1 MKAPVRDAS
10 DPAAIEE
17 AAALLR
23 AGRLVAFP
31 TETVYGLGAHAL
43 DGEAVARIFAA
54 KGRPASNPVIVHVAD
69 VDGARALAGQWP
81 PVAGALAERFWP
93 GPLTLV
99 VPKAAA
105 VPDGV
110 TAGGP
115 TVGLR
120 VPAHPAALTL
130 LRAAGVPVAAQSANR
145 SMEVSPTTA
154 RHVADSLGDAVD
166 LILDGGPT
174 RVGLE
179 STVLDVSQ
187 SPPRLLRP
195 GMVTRRTLEEVIEG
209 RVLRA
214 SLPGSGVARSPGMM
228 TRHYAPRVPLIILGD
243 EELRGGVREGDGLIW
258 RNLWPGAVDRSTGKA
273 IPNVC
278 LPGNAARYA
287 AGLYSALHELESA
300 GVRRI
305 VVQKP
310 PGGGAWAAIHDRLR
324 RAATRDEDTQERN
337 GA

>member
-130 LRAAGVPVAAQSANR
+130 LRAAGVPVAAPSANR

-179 STVLDVSQ
+179 STVLDVTV
-187 SPPRLLRP
+187 SPPRILRP
-195 GMVTRRTLEEVIEG
+195 GMVTQGL
-209 RVLRA
+209 LRQAGVDVATGPA
-214 SLPGSGVARSPGMM
+214 SGGAARSPGLML
-228 TRHYAPRVPLIILGD
+228 RHYAPRVPVVLIDASGLLGT
-243 EELRGGVREGDGLIW
+243 LRAADGVLFLDPQAGDGQ
-258 RNLWPGAVDRSTGKA
+258 A
-273 IPNVC
+273 
-278 LPGNAARYA
+278 AARAIVMPSDAAGYA
-287 AGLYSALHELESA
+287 ARLYAALRELDEA

-305 VVQKP
+305 VVEVP
-310 PGGGAWAAIHDRLR
+310 PRDGDWIAIHDRLR